1 MGTFRIRIVQ
11 IFATAVVTL
20 QFSKLALIALSVLT
34 KTPALLVCMAFKSKM
49 EPVTTVYQDVSS
61 VMELLALSVT
71 KATCLSTE
79 AVKSATA

>member
-11 IFATAVVTL
+11 ICATAVVTL
-20 QFSKLALIALSVLT
+20 FFSKLVLIVLSALT
-34 KTPALLVCMAFKSKM
+34 KTPALLVCMAFKYKM
-49 EPVTTVYQDVSS
+49 EPVTTAYQDASS
-61 VMELLALSVT
+61 VMELLALCVT